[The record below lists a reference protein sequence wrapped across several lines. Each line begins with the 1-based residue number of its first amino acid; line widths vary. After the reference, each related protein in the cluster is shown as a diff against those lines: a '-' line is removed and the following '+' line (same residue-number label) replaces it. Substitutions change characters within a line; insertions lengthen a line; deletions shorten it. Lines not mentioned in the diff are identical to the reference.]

1 MLAGKQNTSIK
12 ESLRIEFV
20 GIGKVC
26 VVGERNKGRRGKK
39 RGEERG
45 ERRERLRTASSE
57 ETRVG
62 EGEEQ

>member
-39 RGEERG
+39 RGE
-45 ERRERLRTASSE
+45 RRERLRTASSE
-57 ETRVG
+57 DTRVG
-62 EGEEQ
+62 EGEEL